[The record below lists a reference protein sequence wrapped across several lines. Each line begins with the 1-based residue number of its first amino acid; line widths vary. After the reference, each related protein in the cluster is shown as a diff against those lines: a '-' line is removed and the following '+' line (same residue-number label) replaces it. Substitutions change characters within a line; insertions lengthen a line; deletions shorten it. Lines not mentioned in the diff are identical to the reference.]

1 MSPDG
6 AAAGKAC
13 ARALDDAPKLAAGN
27 GQVGGDDDDAASL
40 VRRVLADAPV
50 DFKADGMPAD
60 LQVGKAA
67 VVCLREHAEREALAL
82 DFKNA

>member
-1 MSPDG
+1 
-6 AAAGKAC
+6 
-13 ARALDDAPKLAAGN
+13 
-27 GQVGGDDDDAASL
+27 
-40 VRRVLADAPV
+40 
-50 DFKADGMPAD
+50 MPAD

>member
-1 MSPDG
+1 MRRSWRLETGRSVATMTMQLP
-6 AAAGKAC
+6 
-13 ARALDDAPKLAAGN
+13 
-27 GQVGGDDDDAASL
+27 L

-60 LQVGKAA
+60 LQVSKAA
-67 VVCLREHAEREALAL
+67 VVCLREHAEREAFAL